1 MTRDEDQL
9 AGTAAAGP
17 PPGSPLSTAGRSG
30 SVPLLRIIDA
40 AANRARE
47 GLRVIEDYLR
57 FALDDQHLTATCK
70 RLRHDLQS
78 ALQVISSTDRHA
90 ARETEADVGT
100 RISTPTESTRGDL
113 WEACSASFARVAESL
128 RSLEEYTKVL
138 DPALGGQFEQLR
150 YRSYTLQRVTDS
162 TRQSCQ
168 KLDAA
173 GLLALVDGCPSCD
186 EFTRLID
193 ALIAAGVPAIQLRDK
208 SLSDRQLVDRAHLL
222 HRKTRD
228 TATLMF
234 VNDRPDIAAVSHA
247 DGVQLGQDDLSV
259 KDARTIVGPH
269 ALVGIST
276 HCLDQARQAVRDG
289 ANLIGVGPTF
299 RSTTKAFDHFPG
311 LPLLEAVSRDI
322 RLPTFAI
329 GGICS
334 ANLSQVLATGVRRI
348 AVGAAITKSDDPAA
362 AARRLLA
369 QLDAL

>member
-1 MTRDEDQL
+1 MTRAEDQPDD
-9 AGTAAAGP
+9 GT

-138 DPALGGQFEQLR
+138 DPALGGQFEALR
-150 YRSYTLQRVTDS
+150 YRSYTLQRVTGS

-168 KLDAA
+168 RLDAV

-193 ALIAAGVPAIQLRDK
+193 ALVAAGVPAIQLRDK

-369 QLDAL
+369 QLDGL